1 MKTKIFIKFI
11 LFIAPKLVI
20 IYLSTLT
27 LTLIHATLNSLLPS
41 LIHDIIQQPL
51 QLYYIGLTV
60 TVTLTR
66 HYSAATSTLLHWTP
80 CYLHSYT
87 ILFSSHF
94 NFATLNSLLPSLIH
108 NIIQRPL
115 QLCYIELP
123 VTFTHTQYYS
133 AATSTLL
140 HWTHCYPHSYTT
152 LFSSHFNF
160 ATLNSLLPSLIH
172 DIIQQSLQLQ
182 LWKLSLWQPIWAT
195 ISRQMTNCLN
205 LWEMLLIT
213 WI

>member
-108 NIIQRPL
+108 NIIQQPL
-115 QLCYIELP
+115 QLCYIELI
-123 VTFTHTQYYS
+123 VTLTHTRHYS
-133 AATSTLL
+133 AITSTSTMEAFTVATNLSN
-140 HWTHCYPHSYTT
+140 HFKANDE
-152 LFSSHFNF
+152 LFEFMRKVVNH
-160 ATLNSLLPSLIH
+160 
-172 DIIQQSLQLQ
+172 
-182 LWKLSLWQPIWAT
+182 
-195 ISRQMTNCLN
+195 LN
-205 LWEMLLIT
+205 LMSWFFGFHY
-213 WI
+213 

>member
-27 LTLIHATLNSLLPS
+27 LTLIHATLNSLLHS

-108 NIIQRPL
+108 NIIQQPL
-115 QLCYIELP
+115 QLCYIELT
-123 VTFTHTQYYS
+123 VTSFIHDIIQQRLQLCYIELIVTLTHTQHYS

-152 LFSSHFNF
+152 LFSNHFNF
-160 ATLNSLLPSLIH
+160 NYGSFH
-172 DIIQQSLQLQ
+172 CGNQFE
-182 LWKLSLWQPIWAT
+182 QPFQGKWRIV
-195 ISRQMTNCLN
+195 
-205 LWEMLLIT
+205 
-213 WI
+213 WIYEKGC